1 MAKVKKDPNEMSFLD
16 HLEELRWHLIRST
29 MAIVIIGV
37 VAFLMKDFIFDTII
51 FGPKK
56 MSFPTYRLFCDI
68 ATRIGL
74 ESAFC
79 ADELPFTIQNRTMA
93 GQFSAHIWT
102 SIWAGFIV
110 GFPYVL
116 YEMWKFISPGMY
128 EKERKYS
135 RGFILVASLLFFMGV
150 LFGYYVVAPLSIN
163 FLGTY
168 QVSKEVLN
176 EIDISSFIS
185 TVRAS
190 VIACGIMFELPIIIF
205 FLTKV
210 GLVTPEILRK
220 YRKIALVVVLT
231 LSAVITPPDVAS
243 QIIVAEVLGVGMH
256 RIEVDVLRLG
266 GGFGGKED
274 QATPWAVMAALGAV
288 RLQRPVKVVLHRQD
302 DLRMT
307 GKRHPYSTDYK
318 IGVAKNGRI
327 IAFESTSEKPEENRR
342 AMEAM
347 GERLLQPDFPN
358 GHADRVEGIARDCGA
373 VSVRVRPNASAT
385 NPLAS
390 TRFACVNITPFG
402 LPVVPAV

>member
-1 MAKVKKDPNEMSFLD
+1 MAQVNKDPNEMSFLD

-29 MAIVIIGV
+29 LAIVIIGIA
-37 VAFLMKDFIFDTII
+37 AFLMKDFIFDTII

-128 EKERKYS
+128 EQERKYS

-210 GLVTPEILRK
+210 GLVTPEVLRK
-220 YRKIALVVVLT
+220 YRKIALVIVLT

-243 QIIVAEVLGVGMH
+243 QIIVAVPVLLLYQVS
-256 RIEVDVLRLG
+256 IYISS
-266 GGFGGKED
+266 
-274 QATPWAVMAALGAV
+274 
-288 RLQRPVKVVLHRQD
+288 VVL
-302 DLRMT
+302 
-307 GKRHPYSTDYK
+307 KREAK
-318 IGVAKNGRI
+318 KARKNG
-327 IAFESTSEKPEENRR
+327 ESR
-342 AMEAM
+342 
-347 GERLLQPDFPN
+347 
-358 GHADRVEGIARDCGA
+358 
-373 VSVRVRPNASAT
+373 
-385 NPLAS
+385 
-390 TRFACVNITPFG
+390 
-402 LPVVPAV
+402 